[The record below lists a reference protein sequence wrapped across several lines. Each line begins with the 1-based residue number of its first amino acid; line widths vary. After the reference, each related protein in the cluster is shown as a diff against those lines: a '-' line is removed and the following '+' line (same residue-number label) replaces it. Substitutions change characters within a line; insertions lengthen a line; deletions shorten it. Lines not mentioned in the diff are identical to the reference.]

1 MTRVVGVGLLTGW
14 GVGAAAL
21 PADART
27 AAAGRR
33 VIPLAP
39 PPLDGE
45 RFRRATRECLL
56 GVAAVQTMLADA
68 GLSADAIR
76 GPETALVY
84 ATAAAYGSSN
94 RRFIDAASGAT
105 TGASKTVVAGA
116 ARPARAAGGPSQVGS
131 GSDVATR
138 ARGGSGSGLY
148 FPYTA
153 PSAVPAEVAIEY
165 GVRGGYVILV
175 GGATAGVEALW
186 QAATLLRGGRCE
198 RAVVL
203 TVETFVE
210 CEDLWA
216 RGRWTVRGPLVE
228 AAACALLEG
237 AGDVRYAPAAAPAPL
252 ETLADRRAG
261 ETLAC
266 GPLVSLALAR
276 DAGDDQASLT
286 GQWRGRRMG
295 VTLALATA
303 GARA

>member
-1 MTRVVGVGLLTGW
+1 VTRVLGVGLLTGW

-21 PADART
+21 PEDAR
-27 AAAGRR
+27 AVAAGRR

-56 GVAAVQTMLADA
+56 GVAAVEAMLADA

-76 GPETALVY
+76 GPDTALVY
-84 ATAAAYGSSN
+84 ATAAAYGASN
-94 RRFIDAASGAT
+94 RRFIDHSRT
-105 TGASKTVVAGA
+105 TGAEPATAETVVAGA
-116 ARPARAAGGPSQVGS
+116 ARPVRPAGGLSQKG
-131 GSDVATR
+131 
-138 ARGGSGSGLY
+138 GGSVY

-153 PSAVPAEVAIEY
+153 PSAVPAEIAIEY
-165 GVRGGYVILV
+165 RLRGGYVILV
-175 GGATAGVEALW
+175 GGATAGIEALW
-186 QAATLLRGGRCE
+186 QAATLLRAGRCE

-203 TVETFVE
+203 TVETFAE

-216 RGRWTVRGPLVE
+216 RGRWAVRGPLVE

-237 AGDVRYAPAAAPAPL
+237 DGDVRYAAAAVPAPL
-252 ETLADRRAG
+252 ETLAGRRAG

-266 GPLVSLALAR
+266 GPLVGLALAR
-276 DAGDDQASLT
+276 DAGEEQAPVT
-286 GQWRGRRMG
+286 GHWRGRRMG
-295 VTLALATA
+295 VTLALVPA

>member
-33 VIPLAP
+33 VIPLAT

-94 RRFIDAASGAT
+94 RRFIG
-105 TGASKTVVAGA
+105 AGA
-116 ARPARAAGGPSQVGS
+116 ARPIQDAGGPSRKGGGS
-131 GSDVATR
+131 VATP
-138 ARGGSGSGLY
+138 GSASGLY

-186 QAATLLRGGRCE
+186 QAATLLRAGRCQ

-203 TVETFVE
+203 TVETFAE

-216 RGRWTVRGPLVE
+216 RGRWAVRGPLVE

-237 AGDVRYAPAAAPAPL
+237 DGDVRYAAAAVPAPL

-266 GPLVSLALAR
+266 GPLVGLALAH
-276 DAGDDQASLT
+276 DAGDEQASLT
-286 GQWRGRRMG
+286 GHWRGRRTG
-295 VTLALATA
+295 VTLALAAA
-303 GARA
+303 GAQA

>member
-1 MTRVVGVGLLTGW
+1 VTRVVGVGLLTGW

-21 PADART
+21 PADARA

-39 PPLDGE
+39 PPLDRE

-56 GVAAVQTMLADA
+56 GVAAVEAMLADA
-68 GLSADAIR
+68 GLSADAIG
-76 GPETALVY
+76 GPDTALVY

-94 RRFIDAASGAT
+94 RLFIDGGRGPT
-105 TGASKTVVAGA
+105 TGAEPSTLQTVGAGA
-116 ARPARAAGGPSQVGS
+116 ARLVQAEGGLSRAGGGS
-131 GSDVATR
+131 V
-138 ARGGSGSGLY
+138 Y

-165 GVRGGYVILV
+165 RLSGGYVILV

-186 QAATLLRGGRCE
+186 QAATLLRAGRCE

-203 TVETFVE
+203 TVETFAE
-210 CEDLWA
+210 CENLWA
-216 RGRWTVRGPLVE
+216 RGRWAVRRPLVE
-228 AAACALLEG
+228 AAACALLDG
-237 AGDVRYAPAAAPAPL
+237 DGDVRYAAAAVPAPL

-266 GPLVSLALAR
+266 GPLVGLALAR
-276 DAGDDQASLT
+276 DAGDERASLT
-286 GQWRGRRMG
+286 GHWRGRRMG

-303 GARA
+303 GSRA